1 MLRNAAL
8 IGLLILTLA
17 LSACGNA
24 TNTLSPNTTSISTT
38 NTAPANT
45 SNAAQTSA
53 DSTPTAAA
61 VSAGA
66 VTATTGGS
74 SVITVPIGSV
84 PANLPTLPVVTGGSS
99 VLTITIAPPPTF
111 APYNNPNLD
120 FFYNYPNSKPL
131 SVTEAAKNA
140 FTASAAQAI
149 QTESIKLE
157 LYTSS
162 DDPAKIFK
170 SFADAAQAKGFKV
183 AKQDDKVVAVINDQT
198 REIGQATLIP
208 VANAVQI
215 LGITPDAANNGI
227 IYAVITGKLA
237 PKPSPVAQSP
247 STSTTTTSITTSGT
261 TTNTVTPSV
270 TP

>member
-1 MLRNAAL
+1 MRLSMLRNAAL

-24 TNTLSPNTTSISTT
+24 TNTLSANTTSVSTT
-38 NTAPANT
+38 T
-45 SNAAQTSA
+45 NAVQTSA
-53 DSTPTAAA
+53 TTSTTTVA
-61 VSAGA
+61 VSTGA
-66 VTATTGGS
+66 TTATVGGS
-74 SVITVPIGSV
+74 SVVTVPIGSAA
-84 PANLPTLPVVTGGSS
+84 ANLSTLPVVTAGSA

-208 VANAVQI
+208 ITNAVQI
-215 LGITPDAANNGI
+215 LGITPDVANNGI

-237 PKPSPVAQSP
+237 PRPSSVVPSPSAS
-247 STSTTTTSITTSGT
+247 STISTTTNAAGT
-261 TTNTVTPSV
+261 TTPNSTPPVTP
-270 TP
+270 